1 MLPDYGWMAGTALS
15 APSTHLAALQI
26 GVGATRGL
34 GMRLERWLEAERDQ
48 LALWLPVALGG
59 GIALWFVLP
68 DPPAWQAAGLAAIA
82 VALGGAALARHG
94 RGARVV
100 AVGALAVALGLG
112 LIWWRAEHVAQRVLQ
127 RPTIA
132 TFTAR
137 VERVEPLSARDL
149 VRVRLAPIA
158 VLSVPETRRTTAEP
172 ARPLPIL
179 PPRIRVNLATADAP
193 AGLVAGATLRLSA
206 RLMPPPAPA
215 VPGAYD
221 YARTA
226 WFDGIGA
233 TGRGFAPVTI
243 LGGGGGPD
251 NAGLRVRLSQHI
263 QASAGGGGAGGIA
276 AALAT
281 GDQGG
286 IPEADNAA
294 MRRSGLAHLL
304 SVSGLHITAAVAAV
318 MLLVARL
325 LALSPWVALRWR
337 IPLIAAGAG
346 AVAAIGYTLLT
357 GSEVPTI
364 RSCVAAL
371 FVLVALVLGREALTL
386 RLVAAGA
393 VIVLLLYPEALAGPS
408 FQLSFAAVASIIA
421 LNEHP
426 AVRRWFGPREQSRIA
441 GIARGTASLLLT
453 GIMVELALI
462 PISLFHF
469 HKAGV
474 YGAVAN
480 IVAIP
485 LTTFVTM
492 PLEALALLFDTVGA
506 GAPFWWLTARSLD
519 LLLWIARTTAA
530 IPGSVAPLPA
540 MPGGAYG
547 LMVAGGLWIALW
559 RTTWRRLGV
568 IPLTIGAVWALTTP
582 APDLLVTGDGRHLAI
597 RTATGDLALL
607 RDRTGDYTADMLA
620 ENGGIDGLPIL
631 LSEHSAARCNR
642 DLCLMTRSVGGRT
655 WRVLATRS
663 AYLVPVAEFIAACRS
678 ADIVVSERRLP
689 RGCAPRWLRLDQPT
703 LERTGGVAISF
714 GSATVR
720 TVRQAGDAHPWIA
733 APLPR
738 DRRRRGRPLRKPQ
751 S

>member
-1 MLPDYGWMAGTALS
+1 M
-15 APSTHLAALQI
+15 
-26 GVGATRGL
+26 VRGL
-34 GMRLERWLEAERDQ
+34 ATLSLRLEEWLEAERDQ

-68 DPPAWQAAGLAAIA
+68 DAGAWQSAGLLALA
-82 VALGGAALARHG
+82 VALGGAAFARHG
-94 RGARVV
+94 RAARVV
-100 AVGALAVALGLG
+100 AIGGFAVALGLG
-112 LIWWRAEHVAQRVLQ
+112 LMWWRAERVAQGVLTK
-127 RPTIA
+127 PTIA

-137 VERVEPLSARDL
+137 VERIEPLPARDL
-149 VRVRLAPIA
+149 VRLRLAPIQ
-158 VLSVPETRRTTAEP
+158 VLAVPETGRVQMGAP
-172 ARPLPIL
+172 RPLPVL
-179 PPRIRVNLATADAP
+179 PPHVRVNLTTADMP
-193 AGLVAGATLRLSA
+193 AGLVPGATLKLSA
-206 RLMPPPAPA
+206 RLMPPPEPA

-233 TGRGFAPVTI
+233 TGRGFAPVSI
-243 LGGGGGPD
+243 IAGGGS
-251 NAGLRVRLSQHI
+251 NEAGLRVRLSRHI
-263 QASAGGGGAGGIA
+263 QESAGGGGAGGIA

-286 IPEADNAA
+286 IPTADNEA

-318 MLLVARL
+318 MLLVGRL
-325 LALSPWVALRWR
+325 LALSPWIALRLR
-337 IPLIAAGAG
+337 VPLIAAGAG
-346 AVAAIGYTLLT
+346 ALAAIGYTLLT

-371 FVLVALVLGREALTL
+371 LVLVALALGREALTL

-393 VIVLLLYPEALAGPS
+393 VVVLLLYPEALAGPS

-426 AVRRWFGPREQSRIA
+426 RVRAWFGPREQSWLA
-441 GIARGTASLLLT
+441 GLARGLTSLLLT
-453 GIMVELALI
+453 GIVVELALI

-469 HKAGV
+469 QKAGV

-492 PLEALALLFDTVGA
+492 PLEALALLFDTVGL
-506 GAPFWWLTARSLD
+506 GGPFWWATARSLD
-519 LLLWIARTTAA
+519 LLLWIAHATAA

-540 MPGGAYG
+540 MPGGAYA
-547 LMVAGGLWIALW
+547 LMIAGGLWITLW
-559 RTTWRRLGV
+559 RTHWRRLGIV
-568 IPLTIGAVWALTTP
+568 PLAVGAVWALTTP
-582 APDLLVTGDGRHLAI
+582 APDLLVTGDGRHVAI
-597 RTATGDLALL
+597 RTAHGGLALL
-607 RDRTGDYTADMLA
+607 RDRVGDYTADMLA

-631 LSEHSAARCNR
+631 LSEQPEARCSR
-642 DLCLMTRSVGGRT
+642 DLCLMTRTAGGRQ

-663 AYLVPVAEFIAACRS
+663 AYLVPVAELIAACAQ
-678 ADIVVSERRLP
+678 ADIVVSERSLP
-689 RGCAPRWLRLDQPT
+689 RRCSPRWLRLDRAT
-703 LERTGGVAISF
+703 LAKTGGVAITLGTAS
-714 GSATVR
+714 VR
-720 TVRQAGDAHPWIA
+720 TVRHAGDTHPWIT
-733 APLPR
+733 LPMDLPER
-738 DRRRRGRPLRKPQ
+738 PRRHRWKPRSRETSQ